1 MSVTDLSDE
10 ELERVKNR
18 YLAANKQEGGPFTLR
33 EILLEQL
40 RRKPSA
46 FGVVETA
53 KKIIEFAGQSKDG
66 LVTYGDLWK
75 AFRPGVQWKAN
86 YSRRVV
92 ADALYRVIYYCV
104 RTKLPILTVLVVK
117 GNTRTLSEQA
127 IQHIYDECKVLGV
140 DVGLNPREFVERE
153 SVRAHGL
160 VGSNLPDDLQ

>member
-10 ELERVKNR
+10 ELERVKRR

-40 RRKPSA
+40 KRKPSA

-53 KKIIEFAGQSKDG
+53 RKIIELATQSKDG

-75 AFRPGVQWKAN
+75 VFCPGAPWKAN

-92 ADALYRVIYYCV
+92 
-104 RTKLPILTVLVVK
+104 
-117 GNTRTLSEQA
+117 
-127 IQHIYDECKVLGV
+127 
-140 DVGLNPREFVERE
+140 ERP
-153 SVRAHGL
+153 L
-160 VGSNLPDDLQ
+160 FPN